1 MAKYEETR
9 LLLQKKKWQYSVEH
23 HPTKELPN

>member
-9 LLLQKKKWQYSVEH
+9 LLLQKKKWQYSVVH
-23 HPTKELPN
+23 HPTESVT